1 MSELFQGPNQLCQ
14 ACQAKLKPYPILKTK
29 TLNKPVYVLFEQ
41 TDSLQR
47 LLVRLFYFQDLT
59 PASIFFAYSPCSLKF
74 LQKNPLRLVG
84 LEENNPAIQALF
96 QDLPVRFLNK
106 SFQKKIVRPS
116 RPYLAF
122 SVFPLTQKEME
133 IILKDFNCQGLCLL
147 TQQKFEDLE
156 LSKKT

>member
-14 ACQAKLKPYPILKTK
+14 ACQAKLKPYPVLKIK
-29 TLNKPVYVLFEQ
+29 TLNKPVYILFEQ

-84 LEENNPAIQALF
+84 LEENHPAIQALF

-106 SFQKKIVRPS
+106 IVRPS
-116 RPYLAF
+116 QPYLAF

-147 TQQKFEDLE
+147 TQQKFEALE
-156 LSKKT
+156 LPKKT